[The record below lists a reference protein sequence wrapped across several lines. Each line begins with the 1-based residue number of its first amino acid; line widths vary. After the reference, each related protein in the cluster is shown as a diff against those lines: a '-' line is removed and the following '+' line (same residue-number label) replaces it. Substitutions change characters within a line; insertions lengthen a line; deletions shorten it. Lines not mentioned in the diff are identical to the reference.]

1 MRCRHT
7 AEGPLA
13 TTARGRARRVCAMDR
28 LSFARKTMARPP
40 FTDLDP
46 FGQIRGAAV
55 TAVEHALARG
65 TWTAGAVLTA
75 LVTAAGLFACTST
88 PAGPSPIGD
97 TWRGLSVADEDR
109 CSPYDS
115 DDYSYPQSVEARIVF
130 GLGGIYSPYTCE
142 TFDSTRET
150 DIEHVVARSEAHD
163 SGLCGA
169 DTATRERFARDLRNL
184 TLASPGLNRDEKG
197 AKDAAE
203 WLPERNRCW
212 FALTVV
218 NVRLSYG
225 LTIDRREAAVLER
238 ILSGCSSTG
247 IRCDP

>member
-1 MRCRHT
+1 
-7 AEGPLA
+7 
-13 TTARGRARRVCAMDR
+13 
-28 LSFARKTMARPP
+28 MARPS
-40 FTDLDP
+40 FTDP
-46 FGQIRGAAV
+46 ESPGQIRGAAV
-55 TAVEHALARG
+55 TSAGHAFAMGMR
-65 TWTAGAVLTA
+65 TAGAA
-75 LVTAAGLFACTST
+75 LAAMATAAGLFACTST

-97 TWRGLSVADEDR
+97 TWRGLRVVEENR
-109 CSPYDS
+109 CSRYDS
-115 DDYSYPQSVEARIVF
+115 EDYSYPQAVEMQIVER
-130 GLGGIYSPYTCE
+130 LGRLYSPYTCE

>member
-1 MRCRHT
+1 M
-7 AEGPLA
+7 P
-13 TTARGRARRVCAMDR
+13 
-28 LSFARKTMARPP
+28 RPSL
-40 FTDLDP
+40 TDLDP
-46 FGQIRGAAV
+46 RGQIRAATV
-55 TAVEHALARG
+55 TAVGHAFPTGVR
-65 TWTAGAVLTA
+65 TAGAVLTA
-75 LVTAAGLFACTST
+75 LVTAAGLFACTSADSS
-88 PAGPSPIGD
+88 PAGPSPIGN

-115 DDYSYPQSVEARIVF
+115 DDYSYPPSVEARIVF

-142 TFDSTRET
+142 TFDSARET

-169 DTATRERFARDLRNL
+169 DTATREQFARDLRNL

-212 FALTVV
+212 FAQTVL